1 MPIQT
6 LNPYTNKVEKTFD
19 ELSESQ
25 VNQAVELAHDAFL
38 NWKNTSIDERAEMMH
53 KVASILRKNA
63 DHYAKLMTVEMGKL
77 FNEGKSWEVKV
88 CADIA
93 DYYAKNAKTF
103 LKKEPIS
110 DISIGSAHLEKH
122 PFGVLF
128 GIMPWNYPMY
138 QVFRFVCPN
147 IMAGNVCLV
156 KHASNVPQCAQA
168 IEDLFTQAGFP
179 KGIYTNL
186 FARSKLAGT
195 VIAHPKVSGISFTG
209 SERAGASVAQQA
221 GQHLK
226 KVVLELGGSDPFIVL
241 NDADLDYT
249 IEMALIAKMF
259 NNGQTCVAAKRFIVE
274 EEIYDRFLKGL
285 KEKMAALVTGD
296 PMLESTTYCPMS
308 SQGEVDNLI
317 EVIEE
322 AVEKGAT
329 LELGGEKE
337 ALEGAWLKPTILT
350 NVDKTMRAGCEELFG
365 PVAVVY
371 KVNDE
376 NEAIRLANDS
386 PYGLGS
392 SIFSKDI
399 SKAQQLASRLETGMT
414 FINSPTASEPGLP
427 FGGVKKSGF
436 GRELSHLGMDEFI
449 NKKLIR
455 TIPNYLIWMKGFME
469 SLGFKM

>member
-19 ELSESQ
+19 EFSEAQ
-25 VNQAVELAHDAFL
+25 VLEVVETAHDAFMK
-38 NWKNTSIDERAEMMH
+38 WKNISITERAEMMH
-53 KVASILRKNA
+53 NVANILRENS
-63 DHYAKLMTVEMGKL
+63 DHYARLMTIEMGKL
-77 FNEGKSWEVKV
+77 FHEGKSWEVKV

-93 DYYAKNAKTF
+93 DYYAKNAKAF
-103 LKKEPIS
+103 LKNEPIS
-110 DISIGSAHLEKH
+110 DIAMGNAYLEKH
-122 PFGVLF
+122 PLGVLF
-128 GIMPWNYPMY
+128 GIMPWNYPLY

-168 IEDLFTQAGFP
+168 IEDLFAKAGFP

-186 FARSKLAGT
+186 FVRSKLAGT
-195 VIAHPKVSGISFTG
+195 VIAHQKVRGISFTG
-209 SERAGASVAQQA
+209 SERAGASVAEQA
-221 GQHLK
+221 GRHLK
-226 KVVLELGGSDPFIVL
+226 KVVLELGGSDPCIIL

-249 IEMALIAKMF
+249 LDMALIAKMF

-274 EEIYDRFLKGL
+274 EDIYDKFLDGFKTR
-285 KEKMAALVTGD
+285 MAALQAGD
-296 PMLESTTYCPMS
+296 PMLETTTYCPMS
-308 SQGEVDNLI
+308 SHGEVENLLDI
-317 EVIEE
+317 IQE

-337 ALEGAWLKPTILT
+337 NLEGAWLKPTILT
-350 NVDKTMRAGCEELFG
+350 NVTKDMRAGREELFG

-371 KVNDE
+371 KVKNE
-376 NEAIRLANDS
+376 TEAIELANDS

-399 SKAQQLASRLETGMT
+399 GKAQSLASQLETGMT

-449 NKKLIR
+449 NKKLVR
-455 TIPNYLIWMKGFME
+455 TIPNY
-469 SLGFKM
+469 